1 VSDLFRDLDEA
12 LLKVINVVRDRVVRG
27 DMSREDLIHFLAV
40 VEERIRSLVESAGA
54 PPGGDLSV
62 HEKRQLARGLG
73 SSLQKARTAMNEF
86 LESFFA
92 EEMSRPDKPH

>member
-1 VSDLFRDLDEA
+1 MSDLFRDLDEA

-40 VEERIRSLVESAGA
+40 VEERIRSLVDSAGSPA
-54 PPGGDLSV
+54 AGDLSV
-62 HEKRQLARGLG
+62 HEQRQLARGLG
-73 SSLQKARTAMNEF
+73 SRLQKARTAMNEF

-92 EEMSRPDKPH
+92 EEMGRPDKPH